1 MHTHIHFVAK
11 LQLGGIPKHQDC
23 DGIYNQD
30 AEKNKR
36 FNQPCKD
43 TKNAKKK
50 LVKSH
55 LSALILRTLP
65 GFSGLGLPDFVVP
78 LGFLAAPFD
87 LHLT

>member
-50 LVKSH
+50 IRQIS
-55 LSALILRTLP
+55 SFGANP
-65 GFSGLGLPDFVVP
+65 ADFARV
-78 LGFLAAPFD
+78 
-87 LHLT
+87 